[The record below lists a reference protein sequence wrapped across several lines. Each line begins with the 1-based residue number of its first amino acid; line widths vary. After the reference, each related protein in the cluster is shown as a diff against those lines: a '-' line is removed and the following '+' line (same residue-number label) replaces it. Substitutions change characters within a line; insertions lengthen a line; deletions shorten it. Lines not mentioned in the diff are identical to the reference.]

1 MPASVAGLCNTV
13 MYGLLTNGNWILTS
27 IGMIIVTVTT
37 LTYYSIVHNY
47 VDFVTISVMS
57 NTLIFIT
64 IVLYRIE
71 KREKME
77 FLAYNQIKQM
87 NDELKTILMNLP
99 EGIILINED
108 NK

>member
-13 MYGLLTNGNWILTS
+13 MYGLLTNGNWIITS

-37 LTYYSIVHNY
+37 LTYYSIVYNY

-64 IVLYRIE
+64 IVLYRTE
-71 KREKME
+71 KRDKME
-77 FLAYNQIKQM
+77 FLAYN
-87 NDELKTILMNLP
+87 
-99 EGIILINED
+99 
-108 NK
+108 